1 MKKILILSFLLSYA
15 HFTNAQNASEI
26 VSPNIDTTTVGVKAG
41 SVEERLN
48 KQEQQFQALKK
59 ENEVLKKQVKQI
71 RSSLNYTNRKVTV
84 SRTGSKQIIF
94 E

>member
-1 MKKILILSFLLSYA
+1 MKKLLIICLLVSYA
-15 HFTNAQNASEI
+15 HLTNAQHANEM
-26 VSPNIDTTTVGVKAG
+26 VSPNIDTTTSGAKVG

-48 KQEQQFQALKK
+48 EQEQQLKVLKK

-71 RSSLNYTNRKVTV
+71 RSSLNYSNRKVTV
-84 SRTGSKQIIF
+84 SRTGSKQLIV